1 MYCLLYW
8 SGDVWGP
15 DPRKDERGPQGRRE
29 SGQCRCARLQVAL
42 VGQDLT
48 DRSAKDWWLVSTVTL
63 VLWEV
68 WRQKEIQDKA
78 EKVWWLSCVAHE
90 SQGRIWQLHDDN
102 IFGVRKEGLFFRT
115 VEDSEHWNRILE
127 HLRVPHPSYFEYHTS
142 QWETHRDLVYGK
154 LQPTHT
160 KREL

>member
-1 MYCLLYW
+1 MYCLLCR

-15 DPRKDERGPQGRRE
+15 DPRKDERGPQGRGE

-48 DRSAKDWWLVSTVTL
+48 DRSAEDWWSVSTVTL

-78 EKVWWLSCVAHE
+78 GKVWWLSCVAHQ
-90 SQGRIWQLHDDN
+90 SLGGVWQLHDDN
-102 IFGVRKEGLFFRT
+102 LNIFGVKEERRKRFLQNRGGLRT
-115 VEDSEHWNRILE
+115 LEQDFGTFEDATS
-127 HLRVPHPSYFEYHTS
+127 LRLCSLSITLHNEKHT
-142 QWETHRDLVYGK
+142 QT
-154 LQPTHT
+154 
-160 KREL
+160 